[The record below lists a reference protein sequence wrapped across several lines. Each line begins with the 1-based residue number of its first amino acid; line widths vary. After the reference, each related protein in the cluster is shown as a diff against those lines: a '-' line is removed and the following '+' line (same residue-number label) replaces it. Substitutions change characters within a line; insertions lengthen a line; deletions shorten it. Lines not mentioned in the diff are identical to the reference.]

1 MMDLEERVEHGY
13 ADSGGVKIHYAS
25 LGSGPLIVM
34 IHGFPDYWYTWRSQ
48 MEALAAEYQCVA
60 VDLRGYNLSDKP
72 KGADNYA
79 MGVLTGDIAAVIKH
93 LGRDKAILVGHDW
106 GGAIAWSFSMARPE
120 MLDRLI
126 ILNVPHPLGFAR
138 ELADNPLQQR
148 SSQYAW
154 DYQKEDAHLKIKAAD
169 LTFWVRDPEVK
180 KKYVEAFER
189 SDLEAM
195 LNYYKR
201 NFAKKDSAA
210 VQPGRDYPKVKAPVL
225 IIYGLKD
232 KYVLASGLNN
242 TWEWL
247 GKGLTLV
254 TIPEAG
260 HFVQHD
266 AADLVTR
273 TIQQWLVQ
281 G

>member
-1 MMDLEERVEHGY
+1 MM
-13 ADSGGVKIHYAS
+13 
-25 LGSGPLIVM
+25 
-34 IHGFPDYWYTWRSQ
+34 HGFPDYWYTWRSQ
-48 MEALAAEYQCVA
+48 MEALAEEYQCVA
-60 VDLRGYNLSDKP
+60 LDLRGFNLSDRP
-72 KGADNYA
+72 RGVDNYA
-79 MGVLTGDIAAVIKH
+79 MGKLVGDVTAVISD

-106 GGAIAWSFSMARPE
+106 GGAIAWSFAMARPE
-120 MLDRLI
+120 MLERLI
-126 ILNVPHPLGFAR
+126 ILNVPHPRGFAR
-138 ELADNPLQQR
+138 ELAHNPQQQK

-154 DYQKEDAHLKIKAAD
+154 DFQKEDAHLKVKAAD
-169 LTFWVRDPEVK
+169 LAFWVKGPEAK
-180 KKYVEAFER
+180 KKYIEAFER

-195 LNYYKR
+195 LNYYKS
-201 NFAKKDSAA
+201 NFPQKDSAA
-210 VQPGRDYPKVKAPVL
+210 VLAAQDYPTIKVPVL

-232 KYVLASGLNN
+232 EFVLPAGLND

-247 GKGLTLV
+247 EKGLTLV

-273 TIQQWLVQ
+273 VMRQWLAQ

>member
-1 MMDLEERVEHGY
+1 MDLEERVEHGY

-25 LGSGPLIVM
+25 LGSGPLMVM

-48 MEALAAEYQCVA
+48 MEALSEAYQCVA
-60 VDLRGYNLSDKP
+60 IDLRGYNLSDKP
-72 KGADNYA
+72 KGVDNYA
-79 MGVLTGDIAAVIKH
+79 LDVLVGDVAAVIKH

-106 GGAIAWSFSMARPE
+106 GGAISWAFALTRPE

-126 ILNVPHPLGFAR
+126 ILNVPHPRGFAR

-148 SSQYAW
+148 SSQYAR
-154 DYQKEDAHLKIKAAD
+154 DYQKEDAHVKIKAAD
-169 LTFWVRDPEVK
+169 LAFWVRDPEAK

-201 NFAKKDSAA
+201 SFAKKDSAA
-210 VQPGRDYPKVKAPVL
+210 AQAARDYPKVKAPVL

-232 KYVLASGLNN
+232 KYVLPAGLNN

-247 GKGLTLV
+247 EKGLTLV
-254 TIPEAG
+254 TVPEAG
-260 HFVQHD
+260 HFVQHE

-273 TIQQWLVQ
+273 TIQQWLAHA
-281 G
+281 